1 MSANASVRNISD
13 RVFWAFFSII
23 FLLFGSLANVFAEDC
38 FRARELYARGAK
50 LLNYEERKAVF
61 QKAVDL
67 CPSYAEAHCNLA
79 DALENLGVL
88 KKHFHEK
95 SLSDG
100 NALLDEAVKH
110 YQKAIELKSS
120 MYQPHLGLAEI
131 YLGQARYA
139 LAAEEFK
146 KVCDLDPGNERARA
160 ALDKIKEILS
170 REPQQGLRKSSD
182 IIGRAKD
189 SRQDPSDRTMG
200 VEDHTVRDRESFE
213 NILFAGWSAQ
223 IASGEPTEQVDEI
236 GEALSSPDLA
246 EFDFVVEGHTNIVGE
261 FDENMRLSWDRSRSV
276 KNYLVK
282 KFGIDPGRLV
292 VQGFGYTRPKVS
304 PDNDP
309 RNRRVE
315 IVFLQK
321 NAGK

>member
-1 MSANASVRNISD
+1 MSANAYVKNISE
-13 RVFWAFFSII
+13 RVCYVFFSII
-23 FLLFGSLANVFAEDC
+23 FLLSGSLANAFAEDC
-38 FRARELYARGAK
+38 SRARELYTRGTK

-79 DALENLGVL
+79 DALENQGVL
-88 KKHFHEK
+88 KKHFDEK
-95 SLSDG
+95 SLSQG

-110 YQKAIELKSS
+110 YQKAIELKNS

-146 KVCDLDPGNERARA
+146 KVCDLDPGNERARST
-160 ALDKIKEILS
+160 LERIKEILS
-170 REPQQGLRKSSD
+170 REPQHGLRKSDD
-182 IIGRAKD
+182 IITRAKD
-189 SRQDPSDRTMG
+189 SHQAPDDRTMG

-223 IASGEPTEQVDEI
+223 IAPGEPTEQVDEI
-236 GEALSSPDLA
+236 GEALSSPALA
-246 EFDFVVEGHTNIVGE
+246 GFDFVVEGHTNIVGS
-261 FDENMRLSWDRSRSV
+261 FDKNMNLSWDRSSSV

-282 KFGIDPGRLV
+282 KFRIDPGRLV

>member
-1 MSANASVRNISD
+1 MSANAPAESISE
-13 RVFWAFFSII
+13 RVCYVFFSII
-23 FLLFGSLANVFAEDC
+23 VLLSGSLANAFAEDC
-38 FRARELYARGAK
+38 SRAKELYARGTE
-50 LLNYEERKAVF
+50 LLNYQERKAVF

-67 CPSYAEAHCNLA
+67 CPSYAEAYCNLA
-79 DALENLGVL
+79 DALENQGIL
-88 KKHFHEK
+88 KKRFDEK
-95 SLSDG
+95 SLSEG

-139 LAAEEFK
+139 LAADEFR
-146 KVCDLDPGNERARA
+146 KVCDLDPGNERARST
-160 ALDKIKEILS
+160 LERIKEILS
-170 REPQQGLRKSSD
+170 RDPQQGLRKSD
-182 IIGRAKD
+182 VIISRAKD
-189 SRQDPSDRTMG
+189 SPQTPADRTMG

-213 NILFAGWSAQ
+213 NILFAGWSSQ
-223 IASGEPTEQVDEI
+223 IASGEPTEQLDEI
-236 GEALSSPDLA
+236 GKALSSPDLA
-246 EFDFVVEGHTNIVGE
+246 EYDFVVEGHTNIVGS
-261 FDENMRLSWDRSRSV
+261 FDKNMNLSWDRSSSV

-282 KFGIDPGRLV
+282 KFGIDPARLV
-292 VQGFGYTRPKVS
+292 VQGFGYTRTKVS

-309 RNRRVE
+309 SNRRVE